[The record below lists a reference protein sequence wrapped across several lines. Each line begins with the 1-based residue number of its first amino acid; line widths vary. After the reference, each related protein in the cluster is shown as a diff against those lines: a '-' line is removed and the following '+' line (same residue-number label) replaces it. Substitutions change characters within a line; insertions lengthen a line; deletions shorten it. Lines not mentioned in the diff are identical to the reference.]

1 MEVIKNKFLKLDNK
15 KKFGVIIGIV
25 IVLYLLISLFFQS
38 HYFPGTK
45 INGCSCGFRSVK
57 KVKKK
62 IISI

>member
-38 HYFPGTK
+38 HYFPGTE
-45 INGCSCGFRSVK
+45 IN
-57 KVKKK
+57 
-62 IISI
+62 